1 LAYVATGITTGQR
14 SEKINNEFENLEKGV
29 ATIVF
34 MENYGKTKKNEDK
47 TSLWKLS
54 LDPGVGYVWGRC

>member
-47 TSLWKLS
+47 TSL
-54 LDPGVGYVWGRC
+54 